1 MTTDRIKAL
10 VDLGPELQKRY
21 DSRSV
26 MNPTGSILLTYEEA
40 PVILAAIEALK
51 PMAAGGSVVVP
62 VEPTEAICEKLRAVL
77 PELFDTSDDTLRE
90 IYTDILA
97 AASPS
102 ASTGKDGV
110 VERVARAIAKV
121 IGDDDWEKAN
131 YFINTADDTI
141 QTTQDLYRDI
151 ARAAL
156 AAIGER

>member
-1 MTTDRIKAL
+1 MTTDPIKAL

-51 PMAAGGSVVVP
+51 PMSDMVMVP
-62 VEPTEAICEKLRAVL
+62 REPTEEICNKLRAVL

-90 IYTDILA
+90 IYIDMLA

-102 ASTGKDGV
+102 ASTGKD
-110 VERVARAIAKV
+110 APK
-121 IGDDDWEKAN
+121 
-131 YFINTADDTI
+131 
-141 QTTQDLYRDI
+141 
-151 ARAAL
+151 
-156 AAIGER
+156 